1 MVSSQGRGTFP
12 LRTKVQAPVARDL
25 VPRTDPLFLLSNGH
39 RRRLTLVRAPAG
51 WGKSSLVATWS
62 ASGDD
67 PRPFAWLSLDP
78 ADNDAVRF
86 FLYAIAAL
94 RELQPT
100 LGQQAEKVLRAP
112 GVSLIDD
119 VLPILINEL
128 DAAGVA
134 C

>member
-1 MVSSQGRGTFP
+1 MAWSQGRGTFP

-25 VPRTDPLFLLSNGH
+25 VARTDPLRSLTIGQ

-62 ASGDD
+62 SSGEDL
-67 PRPFAWLSLDP
+67 RPFAWLSLDP

-86 FLYAIAAL
+86 FLYVIEAL
-94 RELQPT
+94 RELQPMV
-100 LGQQAEKVLRAP
+100 GQQAESVLRAP

-119 VLPILINEL
+119 VLPI
-128 DAAGVA
+128 
-134 C
+134 